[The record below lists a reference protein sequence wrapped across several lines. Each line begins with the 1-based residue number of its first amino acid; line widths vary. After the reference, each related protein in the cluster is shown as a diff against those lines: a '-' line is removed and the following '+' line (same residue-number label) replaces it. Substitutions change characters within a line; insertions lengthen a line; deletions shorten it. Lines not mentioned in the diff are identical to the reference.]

1 MTLAVRTD
9 FDYGNTRLHAR
20 REAFLRDADYER
32 LLAASID
39 ALFDALED
47 RLHLSNADAPPENDA
62 ALQIWHE
69 AIRTNFGRSLEE
81 MRSFYSGPAREL
93 VDLLLSPFDT
103 HNVLTVIRAVAHRG
117 GTTPNPGAAL
127 VPVGWMSGP
136 LAAEALRLTELATL
150 IDLLI
155 RSTPIREQ
163 ARTLRAALHEYER
176 TEDLAALDRA
186 VVVNHAARVTAT
198 LAARGPS
205 AATMLAFAR
214 REIDERNLLIAL
226 RLRAALA
233 SGALHAAAP
242 GDPMLPGGSIPGATL
257 TKVVRASAPGAVIA
271 ALGRAA
277 SGRWQAPL
285 QRWAANGELHALQ
298 RALERTTITD
308 AAALIRTGNPLA
320 IDVPL
325 AFTAAARAQTQNLRL
340 LGEAT
345 VRGIDVDVVRR
356 ELLWPRDRQ

>member
-1 MTLAVRTD
+1 MRLPVRAD

-20 REAFLRDADYER
+20 RAAFLRGADYEG
-32 LLAASID
+32 LLAADID

-47 RLHLSNADAPPENDA
+47 RLHLSNVDAPPGNDA
-62 ALQIWHE
+62 ALQVWHE
-69 AIRTNFGRSLEE
+69 AIRTSFGRSLEE
-81 MRSFYSGPAREL
+81 MRSFYSGRAREL

-117 GTTPNPGAAL
+117 VTTTSPAAAL
-127 VPVGWMSGP
+127 VPLGWMSGP

-155 RSTPIREQ
+155 RSTPIKEQ
-163 ARTLRAALHEYER
+163 ARTLQAALHEYER

-186 VVVNHAARVTAT
+186 VAANHAARIAAT
-198 LAARGPS
+198 LAARGRS

-226 RLRAALA
+226 RSRAALA
-233 SGALHAAAP
+233 AGAHHAAAP
-242 GDPMLPGGSIPGATL
+242 GDPMLPGGSVPSATL
-257 TKVVRASAPGAVIA
+257 AKVVHAPAPGAVLA

-298 RALERTTITD
+298 SALERTTLTD
-308 AAALIRTGNPLA
+308 AAALFRTGDPLA

-325 AFTAAARAQTQNLRL
+325 AFTAAARSQARNLRL

-345 VRGIDVDVVRR
+345 VRGIGAEVVRR
-356 ELLWPRDRQ
+356 ELLWPRDDG

>member
-1 MTLAVRTD
+1 MRLPVRVD

-20 REAFLRDADYER
+20 RAAFLRGADYER
-32 LLAASID
+32 LLSADLD
-39 ALFDALED
+39 ALFEALAD
-47 RLHLSNADAPPENDA
+47 RLHLSNVDAPPDNGVT
-62 ALQIWHE
+62 LQVWHE
-69 AIRTNFGRSLEE
+69 AIRTNFGRTLEE
-81 MRSFYSGPAREL
+81 MRSFYSGRAREL

-117 GTTPNPGAAL
+117 VTTPNRGSAL

-136 LAAEALRLTELATL
+136 LAEEALRLTELATL

-155 RSTPIREQ
+155 RSTPIHEQ
-163 ARTLRAALHEYER
+163 AQTLRAALHEYER

-186 VVVNHAARVTAT
+186 VVANHAARVAAT
-198 LAARGPS
+198 LTAGGRS

-233 SGALHAAAP
+233 SGAHHAAAP
-242 GDPMLPGGSIPGATL
+242 GDPMLPGGSIPSATL
-257 TKVVRASAPGAVIA
+257 TNVVHAPAPGAAIA

-277 SGRWQAPL
+277 IGRWQTPL
-285 QRWAANGELHALQ
+285 QRWAATGELHVLQ
-298 RALERTTITD
+298 RALERRALTD
-308 AAALIRTGNPLA
+308 AAALFRTGNPLT

-340 LGEAT
+340 LGEAA
-345 VRGIDVDVVRR
+345 VRGIGADVVRR
-356 ELLWPRDRQ
+356 ELLWPRDEG